1 MSQDATT
8 PNVYVD
14 DPDADDDTTDGLVTG
29 PTDGQLQRVTELAK
43 LQLQCEREVIAAEKQ
58 LKTAQEALKQVAE
71 RDLPRLMDEAGI
83 LEYRL
88 TDGVKVSI
96 KTKVV
101 GAILAENRPAAFAWL
116 HKHGFGPIVKRD
128 VEVQFGRG
136 DAKKAGSLL
145 GYLRRWYK
153 DFKVSDKEG
162 VHGGTLNAWARELT
176 ERNAAALRDGGKL
189 LELPD
194 EITIT
199 ELRASTI
206 SLPEGMTTR

>member
-1 MSQDATT
+1 MVQEATL
-8 PNVYVD
+8 
-14 DPDADDDTTDGLVTG
+14 DDTYEDETDGLVTG
-29 PTDGQLQRVTELAK
+29 PSNDQLQQVAELARR
-43 LQLQCEREVIAAEKQ
+43 QLRCEREVKAAEI
-58 LKTAQEALKQVAE
+58 ALKAAQDDLKQIAE

-88 TDGVKVSI
+88 TAGVKVAI

-101 GAILAENRPAAFAWL
+101 GAILADNRQAAFAWL

-136 DAKKAGSLL
+136 DAKKAGNLL
-145 GYLRRWYK
+145 GYLHRWYK

-194 EITIT
+194 EISIT
-199 ELRASTI
+199 ELRASVI
-206 SLPEGMTTR
+206 SLPEGVTDI